1 MTTLIPKMH
10 SDSRSFLVGRFL
22 PAYGATFG
30 RIPKKEMISKGLSTE
45 KLALR
50 FAERA
55 LSYQDR
61 SMEYLIIGQIG
72 VVLALS
78 LTIGAFRM
86 NVSAKDVLEYV
97 TPDQEI
103 VQMEDIQQTQQTQ
116 QIERPPPPPRPPI
129 PVVVPDDALLEDE
142 DLNLDM
148 ALDLEA
154 VLYDLPPPP
163 PAAVEEEI
171 EEIFVVV
178 EQMPTIIGG
187 LQQLY
192 KYVNYPTIAQKAG
205 IEGTV
210 VIQIVVSPEGLPTQ
224 PQIIKSAHDMLD
236 QAALAGVVQLRFT
249 PALQRGRAVPV
260 YMSIPVKFDLK

>member
-1 MTTLIPKMH
+1 M
-10 SDSRSFLVGRFL
+10 SRSFLVGRFL
-22 PAYGATFG
+22 PAYGASFG
-30 RIPKKEMISKGLSTE
+30 RLPKKEMISKGLSRE
-45 KLALR
+45 KLAVR

-72 VVLALS
+72 AVLALS
-78 LTIGAFRM
+78 MTIGAFRM
-86 NVSAKDVLEYV
+86 NISVTDALVFV

-103 VQMEDIQQTQQTQ
+103 VQMEEIQQTQ

-142 DLNLDM
+142 DLDLDM

-163 PAAVEEEI
+163 PSAVVDEI

-178 EQMPTIIGG
+178 EKYPEIIGG

-192 KYVNYPTIAQKAG
+192 SYVNYPTIAQKAG

-210 VIQIVVSPEGLPTQ
+210 VIQIVVSPEGLPTR
-224 PQIIKSAHDMLD
+224 PQIIKSAHDLLD
-236 QAALAGVVQLRFT
+236 QAAKAGVMQLRFT

>member
-1 MTTLIPKMH
+1 M
-10 SDSRSFLVGRFL
+10 SRSFLVGRFL
-22 PAYGATFG
+22 PAYGLAFG
-30 RIPKKEMISKGLSTE
+30 RIPKKEMISKGLSTQ

-72 VVLALS
+72 AVLALS
-78 LTIGAFRM
+78 MTIGAFRM
-86 NVSAKDVLEYV
+86 NISAAEVLEYV
-97 TPDQEI
+97 TPNQEI
-103 VQMEDIQQTQQTQ
+103 VQMEEIQQTQ

-148 ALDLEA
+148 ALDLDA
-154 VLYDLPPPP
+154 VLYDLSPPPP
-163 PAAVEEEI
+163 TAVEDEI

-187 LQQLY
+187 LQKLY
-192 KYVNYPTIAQKAG
+192 NYVSYPMIAQNAG

-224 PQIIKSAHDMLD
+224 PQIIKSAHDLLD
-236 QAALAGVVQLRFT
+236 QAALAGVMQLRFT

>member
-1 MTTLIPKMH
+1 M
-10 SDSRSFLVGRFL
+10 SRSFLVGRFL
-22 PAYGATFG
+22 PAYGLAFG
-30 RIPKKEMISKGLSTE
+30 RLPKKEMISKGLSTE
-45 KLALR
+45 KLAIR

-86 NVSAKDVLEYV
+86 NVSATEAMEYV

-103 VQMEDIQQTQQTQ
+103 VHMEDIQQTQ

-142 DLNLDM
+142 NLNLDM
-148 ALDLEA
+148 ALDLDA

-163 PAAVEEEI
+163 PTAVEDEI

-178 EQMPTIIGG
+178 EKMPTIIGG

-192 KYVNYPTIAQKAG
+192 NFVNYPTIAQRAG
-205 IEGTV
+205 IGGTV
-210 VIQIVVSPEGLPTQ
+210 VIQIVVSPEGLPTL

-236 QAALAGVVQLRFT
+236 QAAMAGVIT

-260 YMSIPVKFDLK
+260 YMSIPVKFDLE